1 MTWIN
6 FFWIIL
12 LKHTLY
18 AVCLS
23 GLTDQTTLYI
33 PMNPFIITVTRHIIK
48 GLTLYLIAQQE
59 KNPQSRVSLTV
70 KKDKGCYVVFC
81 LSAALELGNEPLIN
95 LGRDRIP
102 LNTKAGRHTCT
113 LLFCF
118 VVFFKLTFLYLKFL
132 WWQIYA
138 LNQQLHQR
146 VHQRKRQIC

>member
-1 MTWIN
+1 M
-6 FFWIIL
+6 
-12 LKHTLY
+12 
-18 AVCLS
+18 CLS

-33 PMNPFIITVTRHIIK
+33 PMNPFIIAVTRHIIK

-59 KNPQSRVSLTV
+59 KNPQGRVSLTV

-132 WWQIYA
+132 
-138 LNQQLHQR
+138 
-146 VHQRKRQIC
+146 